1 MWRPAALLS
10 LSVCSGCASLGEK
23 AGFEPSGPADPSAI
37 AANMQPSGTTGRLP
51 SVTPGLKLGSN
62 HPALPASTLAEHP
75 GQPHSVQSASASSGA
90 VSNVH
95 LAPSY
100 ASESTSFDT
109 GVALPANLI
118 QLNLPTTLSMVG
130 GSQPIVAA
138 AQWRVQ
144 EAYARLDQAR
154 TLWLPSLQAG
164 FSFHNHDGNYQA
176 SNGSITDVHR
186 NSFQYGLGAGATGAG
201 TTPVPGISTQ
211 FHFAEAIFQP
221 KVRRKAAWA
230 AGHAASATKN
240 EQMLRAA
247 VAYTDLLKAHQD
259 LQILRQSQQ
268 RTEILSQLT
277 RDFAETGQGLQ
288 ADADRVQTELAL
300 VNSRLV
306 AANEATELA
315 SASLAEALSID
326 ATAMLVPTDA
336 TMVPLSF
343 ASEHLDACT
352 LVGTGLATRPELKE
366 ARAITSAAI
375 ERMKQVRYTPMIP
388 SVLLGYSSGEFGGGL
403 GNNLNNIDNR
413 SDFDAQLIWEVR
425 NLGFG
430 EAAQRRQS
438 KAQVQQARFAIMRTM
453 DQVAREITQAHSKV
467 RNRSQQVGI
476 LHSAI
481 ATAETSY
488 QRNVERIRDGQGLP
502 LEALQSLQAL
512 ENANQELLNA
522 LASHNV
528 AQFTLQWALGWPV
541 NET

>member
-23 AGFEPSGPADPSAI
+23 AGFEPSGPAAPSAI
-37 AANMQPSGTTGRLP
+37 TADIRPTGGTTELP
-51 SVTPGLKLGSN
+51 PVATGLKLGSN
-62 HPALPASTLAEHP
+62 RPALPADAAGENP
-75 GQPHSVQSASASSGA
+75 GRRHSVQSASALA
-90 VSNVH
+90 TVSPH
-95 LAPSY
+95 IHAAP
-100 ASESTSFDT
+100 AFAPETTSFDT
-109 GVALPANLI
+109 GAALPANMI
-118 QLNLPTTLSMVG
+118 ELNLPTTLSMVG

-154 TLWLPSLQAG
+154 TLWLPSLRAG

-176 SNGSITDVHR
+176 SNGTITDVHR

-201 TTPVPGISTQ
+201 TTPTPGLSTQ

-240 EQMLRAA
+240 EQVLRAA
-247 VAYTDLLKAHQD
+247 VSYTNLLKAHQD

-268 RTEILSQLT
+268 RTETLSQLT

-300 VNSRLV
+300 VNSRLI
-306 AANEATELA
+306 AAHEATELA

-343 ASEHLDACT
+343 ATEQLDACT

-438 KAQVQQARFAIMRTM
+438 KAQVQQARFAIMQTM

-467 RNRSQQVGI
+467 RNRSQQVSI
-476 LHSAI
+476 LQNAI
-481 ATAETSY
+481 ASAETSY

-512 ENANQELLNA
+512 ETANQELLNA
-522 LASHNV
+522 LSAHNV

-541 NET
+541 NEI